1 MPLNDHRGQA
11 ALLNVSAVDPRML
24 LWNACD
30 HNGGCNQVEGAK
42 SLAKKDVFILGAGF
56 SRAIYE
62 PFPLAK
68 DLLDLVINELS
79 RSNEGVNIPGE
90 GFETWLSRIAEE
102 QPYLSPDQNLARSAT
117 FMRASAAIAKV
128 LGVEQ
133 RKALSAELPQ
143 WLGQLVQAWHVRGA
157 TLISFNYDDLVECA
171 VAYSPLTQN
180 AERVTSHDILDRLPP
195 LPPSLMSEETTSSL
209 EYPRDTLE
217 QFPAPKSEPLS
228 ETFRLLKLHGSLSW
242 YWVPNDVTG
251 ATLQRWPHLGTFL
264 QPRLD
269 DSGSIERALPG
280 RSTFIAPP
288 SSTKSKYLGN
298 PVIRTIWTRA
308 FEALRNAESVVFIGY
323 SVPLQDQAAM
333 SMIREAF
340 NQNVTRPEICIVD
353 RDPASVTRNLSDAL
367 PPDFYGP
374 HLCFEKVSDFV
385 DSYIKTTSEEAVLKL
400 RCLVNEL
407 DVNDEE
413 LAYLGKPLQGDVD
426 INYSPYHV
434 GSAKLVTD
442 QFNEAATDE
451 DGALA
456 LRFTNENQLKSC
468 DVPTLLAKLQDDDT
482 IRSLKVSFHEK
493 DLELL
498 ADMQ

>member
-1 MPLNDHRGQA
+1 
-11 ALLNVSAVDPRML
+11 
-24 LWNACD
+24 
-30 HNGGCNQVEGAK
+30 
-42 SLAKKDVFILGAGF
+42 
-56 SRAIYE
+56 
-62 PFPLAK
+62 
-68 DLLDLVINELS
+68 
-79 RSNEGVNIPGE
+79 
-90 GFETWLSRIAEE
+90 
-102 QPYLSPDQNLARSAT
+102 
-117 FMRASAAIAKV
+117 
-128 LGVEQ
+128 
-133 RKALSAELPQ
+133 
-143 WLGQLVQAWHVRGA
+143 
-157 TLISFNYDDLVECA
+157 
-171 VAYSPLTQN
+171 
-180 AERVTSHDILDRLPP
+180 
-195 LPPSLMSEETTSSL
+195 MSEETTSSL
-209 EYPRDTLE
+209 EYPTDTLE

-269 DSGSIERALPG
+269 DSRSIERALPG
-280 RSTFIAPP
+280 RSPFIAPP

-308 FEALRNAESVVFIGY
+308 FEALKNAERVVFIGY

-340 NQNVTRPEICIVD
+340 NQNANRPEICIVD
-353 RDPASVTRNLSDAL
+353 LDPGSVTRNLSDAL

-385 DSYIKTTSEEAVLKL
+385 DSYIKTTSEKAVLKL

-413 LAYLGKPLQGDVD
+413 LAHLGKPLQGEVSV
-426 INYSPYHV
+426 NYSPYYI

-451 DGALA
+451 DGALT
-456 LRFTNENQLKSC
+456 LRFTAGNQLDSH
-468 DVPTLLAKLQDDDT
+468 DVPTLLAKLKNNDS
-482 IRSLKVSFHEK
+482 IRTLKVSFNAKE
-493 DLELL
+493 LELPVIDFVSEPSGD
-498 ADMQ
+498 ADPAVSYVPITLKVLHPLP